1 MVLSLEFELFFTLF
15 PFTFTFSVHLCL
27 RSKFVR
33 ENARNEQTKSVV
45 NEPTASSPLVQS
57 ALKLIVGL

>member
-45 NEPTASSPLVQS
+45 NEPTASSPLV
-57 ALKLIVGL
+57 